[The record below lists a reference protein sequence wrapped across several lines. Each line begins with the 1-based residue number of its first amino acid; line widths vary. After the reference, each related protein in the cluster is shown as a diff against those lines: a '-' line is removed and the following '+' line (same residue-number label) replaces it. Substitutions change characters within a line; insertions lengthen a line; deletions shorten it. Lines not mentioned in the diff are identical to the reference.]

1 MGSRAKQRNG
11 LGAPFMSEHR
21 RERGTTILIVAAG
34 MISMLAMLALA
45 IDVVSLYVAEGDAQ
59 RAADAAALAGAK
71 VFVSSGFTSGQ
82 LGDPTSG
89 TAQDLVCN
97 GSTGLA
103 DLEAQTVANSNPIA
117 GVAAT
122 TITTSCTWATSN
134 PQITVTVQRTGLPTL
149 FARIWGARIVSVTRS
164 AKAEAYNPSGKSVPI
179 QVHSVKPWLI
189 PNCDPAHTTP
199 TNPNC
204 TPAAAYLFDP
214 ATNYGIANLI
224 NGSVAYTFTRVTFP
238 GNKPPSNPPAVAA
251 GPPPQ
256 FPYYAANI
264 PISPPTPYCPSTNA
278 VSCST
283 VGGGSSQANYLDNI
297 ACSGTFQ
304 FTSGQQ
310 IGPGQSI
317 TVDTPP
323 GLAKATREGTE
334 CLIHADNF
342 GPNLGQDIINP
353 AVGAPVRIRGSYN
366 NPNPALRTASNIS
379 RSDSVVTVPVYDG
392 AIPSLNLCPST
403 TCDQTA
409 QVVGFLQLGIQY
421 VDNSGNLNA
430 VILNAAGVNPANS
443 GTPVSGGG
451 VSPIPVRLIQ

>member
-1 MGSRAKQRNG
+1 MGSRTKQRNG
-11 LGAPFMSEHR
+11 LGAPFISER
-21 RERGTTILIVAAG
+21 RGERGTTILIVAAG

-59 RAADAAALAGAK
+59 RTADAAALAGAK

-89 TAQDLVCN
+89 TAQGLVCN

-103 DLEAQTVANSNPIA
+103 DLEAQTVANPNLIA
-117 GVAAT
+117 GAPAT
-122 TITTSCTWATSN
+122 SVTTSCTFATNN

-149 FARIWGARIVSVTRS
+149 FARIWGARNIGITRS
-164 AKAEAYNPSGKSVPI
+164 AKAEAYNPSGQSVPI

-204 TPAAAYLFDP
+204 GGAAYLFDP
-214 ATNYGIANLI
+214 ATNYGIANPI
-224 NGSVAYTFTRVTFP
+224 TGGVASFTRVTFP

-264 PISPPTPYCPSTNA
+264 PIYPPTPYCPSTNA
-278 VSCST
+278 VSCSK
-283 VGGGSSQANYLDNI
+283 VGGGGSQGNYLDNI

-317 TVDTPP
+317 TVDIPP
-323 GLAKATREGTE
+323 GLAQATREGTE

-342 GPNLGQDIINP
+342 GPSLGQDNIISS
-353 AVGAPVRIRGSYN
+353 AVGAPVIIAGGYN
-366 NPNPALRTASNIS
+366 NPNSALRTATSIS

-392 AIPSLNLCPST
+392 AILSLNLCQST

-409 QVVGFLQLGIQY
+409 QIVGFLQLGIQY
-421 VDNSGNLNA
+421 VDNSGTLNA

-443 GTPVSGGG
+443 GNPVRGGG

>member
-1 MGSRAKQRNG
+1 
-11 LGAPFMSEHR
+11 
-21 RERGTTILIVAAG
+21 
-34 MISMLAMLALA
+34 
-45 IDVVSLYVAEGDAQ
+45 
-59 RAADAAALAGAK
+59 LAGAK

-89 TAQDLVCN
+89 TAQGLVCN
-97 GSTGLA
+97 GSTGFA
-103 DLEAQTVANSNPIA
+103 DLQAQAVAAPNLIA
-117 GVAAT
+117 GAPAT
-122 TITTSCTWATSN
+122 TVTTSCTFATNN

-149 FARIWGARIVSVTRS
+149 FARIWGARTIGITRS
-164 AKAEAYNPSGKSVPI
+164 AKAEAYNPSGQSVPI

-189 PNCDPAHTTP
+189 PNCDPEPAHTAP

-214 ATNYGIANLI
+214 ATNYGTANPI
-224 NGSVAYTFTRVTFP
+224 NGSVAYTFTPVTWSA
-238 GNKPPSNPPAVAA
+238 GNKPPSIPPTA
-251 GPPPQ
+251 GQ
-256 FPYYAANI
+256 YYAANI
-264 PISPPTPYCPSTNA
+264 PIYPPAPYCPSTNA
-278 VSCST
+278 VSCSK
-283 VGGGSSQANYLDNI
+283 VGGGGSQGNYLDNI

-323 GLAKATREGTE
+323 GLKKATKEGTE
-334 CLIHADNF
+334 CLIHADNI
-342 GPNLGQDIINP
+342 GPSLGQDTFNP
-353 AVGAPVRIRGSYN
+353 VAGAPVTITGGYN
-366 NPNPALRTASNIS
+366 NPNSALRTATSIS

-392 AIPSLNLCPST
+392 AILSLNLCQST

-409 QVVGFLQLGIQY
+409 QVVGFLQLGIQS
-421 VDNSGNLNA
+421 VDNSGNLSA

-443 GTPVSGGG
+443 GNPVRGGG